1 VHETQSDV
9 GEAIPA
15 MYWPR
20 AIRSPVESSPRAD
33 PGREVAMILI
43 AFRCSASVS
52 SHAPRVVYPS
62 IAWVRA
68 SIPVAT
74 SQIHRYAR
82 HHVGVHDRH
91 NGDVVGCA
99 PV

>member
-1 VHETQSDV
+1 
-9 GEAIPA
+9 
-15 MYWPR
+15 
-20 AIRSPVESSPRAD
+20 
-33 PGREVAMILI
+33 MILI

-62 IAWVRA
+62 IVWVRA

-74 SQIHRYAR
+74 LQTHRYAR

-91 NGDVVGCA
+91 NGDVVGVYTGDLARVLVVCLQNKWSFYGRLS
-99 PV
+99 V